1 MDIASLTGIVAGLGL
16 IISAILM
23 GGDFSLF
30 VNIPGIMIVVGGT
43 LSATLLTFP
52 LNDVLS
58 AFKAAVFVFSS
69 KQDNPNDMVFT
80 MIELCKIT
88 RKEGLV
94 GLSKTKSDHA
104 FVSKA
109 CMLISDG
116 ADEKIISDTLT
127 IEIDAMKERHFI
139 VQDVFTKMNAYAPAF
154 GMIGTLIGLVQM
166 LANLADPASVGPAM
180 GVALLT
186 TFYGAVLAFMI
197 FGPIAGKLKSIT
209 AKEVMNLQ
217 IIFDGASAITQD
229 ANPRMVYE
237 KLSSYIPSSQRKALE

>member
-1 MDIASLTGIVAGLGL
+1 LDIASLTGIVAGLGL
-16 IISAILM
+16 IMSAILM

-52 LNDVLS
+52 LNDVMS

-104 FVSKA
+104 FITKA

-197 FGPIAGKLKSIT
+197 FGPIAGKLKAIT

-217 IIFDGASAITQD
+217 IIFDGASSITQD

>member
-1 MDIASLTGIVAGLGL
+1 MDIASLTGIVCGLGL
-16 IISAILM
+16 IFSAILM

-52 LNDVLS
+52 LNDVMS

-166 LANLADPASVGPAM
+166 LANLADPSSVGPAM

-217 IIFDGASAITQD
+217 IIFDGASSITQD

>member
-1 MDIASLTGIVAGLGL
+1 LDIASLTGIVAGLGL
-16 IISAILM
+16 ILSAILM

-116 ADEKIISDTLT
+116 AEESIISDTLT

-166 LANLADPASVGPAM
+166 LANLADPSSVGPAM

-197 FGPIAGKLKSIT
+197 FGPIAGKLKSRT
-209 AKEVMNLQ
+209 AQEVMNLQ
-217 IIFDGASAITQD
+217 IIFDGASSITQD

>member
-16 IISAILM
+16 IMSAILM

-104 FVSKA
+104 FVAKA

>member
-16 IISAILM
+16 IMSAILM

-104 FVSKA
+104 FITKA

-166 LANLADPASVGPAM
+166 LANLADPSSVGPAM

>member
-1 MDIASLTGIVAGLGL
+1 LDIASLTGIVAGLGL

-52 LNDVLS
+52 LNDVMS

-94 GLSKTKSDHA
+94 GLSRTKTDHA
-104 FVSKA
+104 FIAKA

-116 ADEKIISDTLT
+116 AEESIITETLT

-166 LANLADPASVGPAM
+166 LANLADPSSVGPAM

>member
-16 IISAILM
+16 IMSAILM

-52 LNDVLS
+52 LNDVMS

-104 FVSKA
+104 FITKA

-197 FGPIAGKLKSIT
+197 FGPIAGKLKAIT

-217 IIFDGASAITQD
+217 IIFDGASSITQD

>member
-16 IISAILM
+16 IILAILM

-52 LNDVLS
+52 LNDVMS

-104 FVSKA
+104 FITKA

-166 LANLADPASVGPAM
+166 LANLADPSSVGPAM

-197 FGPIAGKLKSIT
+197 FGPIAGKLKAIT

>member
-16 IISAILM
+16 ILSAILM

-94 GLSKTKSDHA
+94 GLSRTKTDHA
-104 FVSKA
+104 FVAKA

-116 ADEKIISDTLT
+116 AEESIISDTLT

-166 LANLADPASVGPAM
+166 LANLADPSSVGPAM

-197 FGPIAGKLKSIT
+197 FGPIAGKLKSRT
-209 AKEVMNLQ
+209 AQEVMNLQ
-217 IIFDGASAITQD
+217 IIFDGASSITQD

>member
-16 IISAILM
+16 IFSAILM

-94 GLSKTKSDHA
+94 GLSRTKTDHA
-104 FVSKA
+104 FIAKA

-166 LANLADPASVGPAM
+166 LANLADPSSVGPAM

-217 IIFDGASAITQD
+217 IIFDGASSITQD

>member
-16 IISAILM
+16 ILSAILM

-94 GLSKTKSDHA
+94 GLSRTKTDHA
-104 FVSKA
+104 FVAKA

-116 ADEKIISDTLT
+116 AEESIISDTLT

-166 LANLADPASVGPAM
+166 LANLADPSSVGPAM

-197 FGPIAGKLKSIT
+197 FGPIAGKLKSRT
-209 AKEVMNLQ
+209 AQEVMNLQ
-217 IIFDGASAITQD
+217 IIFDGATAITQD

>member
-16 IISAILM
+16 IMSAILM

-104 FVSKA
+104 FITKA

-166 LANLADPASVGPAM
+166 LANLADPSSVGPAM

-217 IIFDGASAITQD
+217 IIFDGASSITQD

>member
-16 IISAILM
+16 ILSAILM

-166 LANLADPASVGPAM
+166 LANLADPSSVGPAM

>member
-16 IISAILM
+16 ILSAILM

-104 FVSKA
+104 FITKA

-166 LANLADPASVGPAM
+166 LANLADPSSVGPAM

-197 FGPIAGKLKSIT
+197 FGPIAGKLKSRT
-209 AKEVMNLQ
+209 AQEVMNLQ

>member
-16 IISAILM
+16 ILSAILM

-104 FVSKA
+104 FVAKA

-166 LANLADPASVGPAM
+166 LANLADPSSVGPAM

>member
-16 IISAILM
+16 ILSAILM

-104 FVSKA
+104 FITKA

-166 LANLADPASVGPAM
+166 LANLADPSSVGPAM

-197 FGPIAGKLKSIT
+197 FGPIAGKLKAIT

-217 IIFDGASAITQD
+217 IIFDGASSITQD

>member
-1 MDIASLTGIVAGLGL
+1 MDIASLTGIVCGLGL

-94 GLSKTKSDHA
+94 GLSRTKTDHA
-104 FVSKA
+104 FVAKA

-116 ADEKIISDTLT
+116 AEESIISDTLT

-166 LANLADPASVGPAM
+166 LANLADPSSVGPAM

-197 FGPIAGKLKSIT
+197 FGPIAGKLKSRT
-209 AKEVMNLQ
+209 AQEVMNLQ

>member
-1 MDIASLTGIVAGLGL
+1 MDIASLTGIVCGLGL

-94 GLSKTKSDHA
+94 GLSRTKTDHA
-104 FVSKA
+104 FVAKA

-166 LANLADPASVGPAM
+166 LANLADPSSVGPAM

-197 FGPIAGKLKSIT
+197 FGPIAGKLKSRT
-209 AKEVMNLQ
+209 AQEVMNLQ
-217 IIFDGASAITQD
+217 IIFDGASSITQD

>member
-16 IISAILM
+16 ILSAILM

-94 GLSKTKSDHA
+94 GLSKTKTDHA
-104 FVSKA
+104 FVAKA

-166 LANLADPASVGPAM
+166 LANLADPSSVGPAM

-197 FGPIAGKLKSIT
+197 FGPIAGKLKSRT
-209 AKEVMNLQ
+209 AQEVMNLQ

>member
-1 MDIASLTGIVAGLGL
+1 LDIASLTGIVAGLGL
-16 IISAILM
+16 IMSAILM

-52 LNDVLS
+52 LNDVMS

-94 GLSKTKSDHA
+94 GLSRTKTDHSFIA
-104 FVSKA
+104 KA

-197 FGPIAGKLKSIT
+197 FGPIAGKLKAIT

>member
-1 MDIASLTGIVAGLGL
+1 MDIASLTGIVCGLGL

-52 LNDVLS
+52 LNDVMS

-94 GLSKTKSDHA
+94 GLSRTKTDHA
-104 FVSKA
+104 FVAKA

-116 ADEKIISDTLT
+116 AEESIISDTLT

-166 LANLADPASVGPAM
+166 LANLADPSSVGPAM

>member
-16 IISAILM
+16 ILSAILM

-104 FVSKA
+104 FITKA

-116 ADEKIISDTLT
+116 AEESIISDTLT

-166 LANLADPASVGPAM
+166 LANLADPSSVGPAM

-197 FGPIAGKLKSIT
+197 FGPIAGKLKSRT
-209 AKEVMNLQ
+209 AQEVMNLQ
-217 IIFDGASAITQD
+217 IIFDGASSITQD

>member
-1 MDIASLTGIVAGLGL
+1 LDIASLTGIVAGLGL
-16 IISAILM
+16 IMSAILM

>member
-1 MDIASLTGIVAGLGL
+1 MDIASLTGIVCGLGL
-16 IISAILM
+16 ILSAILM

-94 GLSKTKSDHA
+94 GLSKTKTDHA
-104 FVSKA
+104 FIAKA

-116 ADEKIISDTLT
+116 AEESIISDTLT

-166 LANLADPASVGPAM
+166 LANLADPSSVGPAM

>member
-16 IISAILM
+16 IMSAILM

>member
-1 MDIASLTGIVAGLGL
+1 MDIASLTGIVCGLGL
-16 IISAILM
+16 ILSAILM

-104 FVSKA
+104 FITKA

-166 LANLADPASVGPAM
+166 LANLADPSSVGPAM

-197 FGPIAGKLKSIT
+197 FGPIAGKLKSRT
-209 AKEVMNLQ
+209 AQEVMNLQ
-217 IIFDGASAITQD
+217 IIFDGASSITQD

>member
-1 MDIASLTGIVAGLGL
+1 LDIASLTGIVAGLGL

-52 LNDVLS
+52 LNDVMS

-94 GLSKTKSDHA
+94 GLSRTKTDHA
-104 FVSKA
+104 FVAKA

-116 ADEKIISDTLT
+116 AEESIISDTLT

-166 LANLADPASVGPAM
+166 LANLADPSSVGPAM

-197 FGPIAGKLKSIT
+197 FGPIAGKLKSRT
-209 AKEVMNLQ
+209 AQEVMNLQ

>member
-16 IISAILM
+16 IFSAILM

-52 LNDVLS
+52 LNDVMS

-94 GLSKTKSDHA
+94 GLSRTKTDHA
-104 FVSKA
+104 FVAKA

-166 LANLADPASVGPAM
+166 LANLADPSSVGPAM

-217 IIFDGASAITQD
+217 IIFDGASSITQE

>member
-16 IISAILM
+16 IMSAILM

-52 LNDVLS
+52 LNDVMS

-94 GLSKTKSDHA
+94 GLSRTKTDHA
-104 FVSKA
+104 FIAKA

-116 ADEKIISDTLT
+116 AEESIISDTLT

-197 FGPIAGKLKSIT
+197 FGPIAGKLKAIT

-217 IIFDGASAITQD
+217 IIFDGASSITQD

>member
-16 IISAILM
+16 IFSAILM

-52 LNDVLS
+52 LNDVMS

-94 GLSKTKSDHA
+94 GLSRTKTDHA
-104 FVSKA
+104 FVAKA

-116 ADEKIISDTLT
+116 AEESIITETLT

-166 LANLADPASVGPAM
+166 LANLADPSSVGPAM

-197 FGPIAGKLKSIT
+197 FGPIAGKLKSRT
-209 AKEVMNLQ
+209 AQEVMNLQ
-217 IIFDGASAITQD
+217 IIFDGASSITQD

>member
-16 IISAILM
+16 ILSAILM

-94 GLSKTKSDHA
+94 GLSKTKTDHA
-104 FVSKA
+104 FVAKA

-116 ADEKIISDTLT
+116 AEESIISDTLT

-166 LANLADPASVGPAM
+166 LANLADPSSVGPAM

>member
-16 IISAILM
+16 ILSAILM

-104 FVSKA
+104 FVAKA

-116 ADEKIISDTLT
+116 AEESIISDTLT

-166 LANLADPASVGPAM
+166 LANLADPSSVGPAM

-197 FGPIAGKLKSIT
+197 FGPIAGKLKSRT
-209 AKEVMNLQ
+209 AQEVMNLQ

>member
-16 IISAILM
+16 IMSAILM

-52 LNDVLS
+52 LNDVMS

-104 FVSKA
+104 FITKA

-217 IIFDGASAITQD
+217 IIFDGASSITQD

-237 KLSSYIPSSQRKALE
+237 KLSSYIPSSRRKALE

>member
-16 IISAILM
+16 ILSAILM

-104 FVSKA
+104 FITKA

-116 ADEKIISDTLT
+116 ADEKIISDTLS

>member
-16 IISAILM
+16 IMSAILM

-104 FVSKA
+104 FITKA

-197 FGPIAGKLKSIT
+197 FGPIAGKLKSRT
-209 AKEVMNLQ
+209 AQEVMNLQ
-217 IIFDGASAITQD
+217 IIFDGASSITQD

>member
-16 IISAILM
+16 IMSAILM

-104 FVSKA
+104 FITKA

>member
-16 IISAILM
+16 ILSAILM

-52 LNDVLS
+52 LNDVMS

>member
-1 MDIASLTGIVAGLGL
+1 
-16 IISAILM
+16 M

-52 LNDVLS
+52 LNDVMS

-104 FVSKA
+104 FITKA

-166 LANLADPASVGPAM
+166 LANLADPSSVGPAM

-217 IIFDGASAITQD
+217 IIFDGASSITQE

>member
-16 IISAILM
+16 ILSAILM

-104 FVSKA
+104 FITKA